1 MFGGSISGKL
11 VYFKYVYTINTS
23 NCPYLSIDIVLRE
36 GVNHRIFGGG
46 DGISCKHG
54 LQLDCNPGAP
64 ACVFYTVI
72 TDRSPP
78 KRFGVLLH
86 RKTPI

>member
-1 MFGGSISGKL
+1 MSLSVSAGSTVVSAAAA
-11 VYFKYVYTINTS
+11 VRVT
-23 NCPYLSIDIVLRE
+23 
-36 GVNHRIFGGG
+36 GG